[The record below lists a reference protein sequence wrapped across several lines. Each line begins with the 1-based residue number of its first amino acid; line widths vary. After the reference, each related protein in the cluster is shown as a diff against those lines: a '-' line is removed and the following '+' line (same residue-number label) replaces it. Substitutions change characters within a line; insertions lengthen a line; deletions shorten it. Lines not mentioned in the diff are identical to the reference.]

1 MTARQIIIARRFCG
15 PPESGNGGYVA
26 GLLAKAM
33 PTDSQITLH
42 APPPLDTPLDLLP
55 AANGMQ
61 LRHEGRLLASVRPH
75 QFELQ
80 VPPPPSYGEAEV
92 AETRFEGIVRH
103 DLPGCFVCGT
113 NRQPYDGLRIFT
125 GPLAERP
132 SHVAAIWCPDTTLV
146 NEAGDVASEFLWA
159 ALDCPGF
166 FAVRPVSG
174 PALLG
179 RFSARILQQTRP
191 GEPLL
196 VLGWPLRHDGRKHNA
211 GTALYRL
218 DGSIVGYAEATWISI
233 ARTATP
239 EDT

>member
-1 MTARQIIIARRFCG
+1 MTARQLIIARRFCG
-15 PPESGNGGYVA
+15 PPQSGNGGYVA
-26 GLLAKAM
+26 GLLARAM

-61 LRHEGRLLASVRPH
+61 LRHEGKLVASVRPH
-75 QFELQ
+75 QFALEL
-80 VPPPPSYGEAEV
+80 PPPPSYSEAEA
-92 AETRFEGIVRH
+92 AEARFEGLVQH

-113 NRQPYDGLRIFT
+113 NRQPYDGLRIFS
-125 GPLAERP
+125 GPLSGRTGQ
-132 SHVAAIWCPDTTLV
+132 VAAIWCPDTSLIGARGEV
-146 NEAGDVASEFLWA
+146 SAEFLWA

-166 FAVRPVSG
+166 FAVRAVSG

-179 RFSARILQQTRP
+179 RFAARILQDTRP

-196 VLGWPLRHDGRKHNA
+196 VLGWPLRHDGRKHYA

-218 DGSIVGYAEATWISI
+218 DGSVVGYAEATWISL
-233 ARTATP
+233 TTSGAT
-239 EDT
+239 